1 DEAESVETIQ
11 RSVQRRAQPAGHYN
25 HLAQQNQRPSSVI
38 YTGTSGDLWNN
49 QEEPQVT
56 NFGAANSSSSN
67 QASNHQP
74 RASTASAGLPA
85 SAAAVGAQQQQQQLQ
100 HRRSQDD
107 TNRGA
112 LGASHRLAGS
122 GGLPQSP
129 SFNSGLHLPSSASPV
144 PNEQDGE
151 SNSASGKVSFN
162 QGWMVVE
169 SLF

>member
-1 DEAESVETIQ
+1 MFFVSILTKRIF
-11 RSVQRRAQPAGHYN
+11 S
-25 HLAQQNQRPSSVI
+25 PS
-38 YTGTSGDLWNN
+38 
-49 QEEPQVT
+49 EPQVT

-112 LGASHRLAGS
+112 LGASHRLASS

-144 PNEQDGE
+144 PNEQQDGE

-162 QGWMVVE
+162 REWLVVK